1 MVSVACCV
9 FAVSYLIALTLVIA
23 STTYGAISNTLQYLA
38 DRGEQPRPIRHTI
51 TYTFP
56 ATQAEICDNFRAKLQ
71 ELKSQY
77 PNVTFS
83 DTPPDSQVAVK
94 ADKTG
99 NKFVAVID
107 AITSNPGWPMPWKEM
122 VQICK
127 EEGVWSVIDAAH
139 SIGQEVSQVP
149 FVRQCCDLT
158 GVLWFSPFD

>member
-1 MVSVACCV
+1 MCDFPTSSRFIIDHITTFNHCEYRTQVAELIGAHPDEVVLVPNTTLGINNVMRNFEWKEGDLVLDGQCSV
-9 FAVSYLIALTLVIA
+9 FAVSYLIPLTLVIA

-83 DTPPDSQVAVK
+83 DTPPPTCRPQ
-94 ADKTG
+94 
-99 NKFVAVID
+99 
-107 AITSNPGWPMPWKEM
+107 
-122 VQICK
+122 
-127 EEGVWSVIDAAH
+127 
-139 SIGQEVSQVP
+139 
-149 FVRQCCDLT
+149 
-158 GVLWFSPFD
+158 